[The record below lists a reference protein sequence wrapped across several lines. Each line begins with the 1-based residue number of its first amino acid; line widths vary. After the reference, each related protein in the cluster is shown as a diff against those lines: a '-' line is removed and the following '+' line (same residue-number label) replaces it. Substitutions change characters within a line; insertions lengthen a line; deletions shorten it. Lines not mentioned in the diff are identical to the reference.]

1 MIICKVCG
9 VDNDLG
15 HVFCTGCGAKL
26 DLSNMSS
33 STVGTMQQESW
44 LRRFRGWIILGVLV
58 LLTIPVVL
66 AMWPQTELLGEAG
79 RPVGRMRV
87 RDGLSTLQRHAAN
100 PQIRGFELAFAERD
114 INGYFAY
121 SKTGE
126 MELESVSVRIGDG
139 AFRIRVVRK
148 LAEVNLGFVKWVP
161 QVSTD
166 MLLVPIGSVL
176 RPRQVTVGR
185 LRLIGPLRRPAIRG
199 VWNRFAAQREWEILS
214 SAASE
219 IRAENGQLVVAVA
232 RP

>member
-1 MIICKVCG
+1 MIICKACG
-9 VDNDLG
+9 ADNELG
-15 HVFCTGCGAKL
+15 RVFCTSCGTKL
-26 DLSNMSS
+26 DLSNMSRD
-33 STVGTMQQESW
+33 TLGTMQQESW
-44 LRRFRGWIILGVLV
+44 LRRFRGWIALGVLV
-58 LLTIPVVL
+58 LLAIPVVL

-87 RDGLSTLQRHAAN
+87 RDGLNTVQRHAAN
-100 PQIRGFELAFAERD
+100 PQVRGFEVSFAERD

-126 MELESVSVRIGDG
+126 MGLESVSVRVGDG

-148 LAEVNLGFVKWVP
+148 LAEVNLRFVKWVP
-161 QVSTD
+161 QISTD
-166 MLLVPIGSVL
+166 MLLVPIGPAL

-199 VWNRFAAQREWEILS
+199 MWKRFSAQREWQALS

-219 IRAENGQLVVAVA
+219 IRAESGQLIVVVA